1 MKVRHVSTAD
11 VVRMASH
18 ITRISVDDLRSPCRK
33 PAIARTRFAVF
44 YVVKELYPSRSL
56 PQIAAQTGGWDH
68 SSVVHGI
75 KRAKEL
81 EERDDY
87 FRGLVSSLREMVI
100 GKPREVDPNAP
111 IRPTAETLA
120 RLPKKREH
128 EDAGFKDQRLR
139 HRGSMLLIDAIRQA
153 RAAA

>member
-18 ITRISVDDLRSPCRK
+18 ISRIPVDDLTSKCRK
-33 PAIARTRFAVF
+33 RKFARVRFAIF
-44 YVVKELYPSRSL
+44 YVVRELYPSRSF
-56 PQIAAQTGGWDH
+56 PMIAAQCGGWDH
-68 SSVVHGI
+68 SSIIHGI
-75 KRAKEL
+75 NRAAEL
-81 EERDDY
+81 CETDEN
-87 FRGLVSSLREMVI
+87 FKTLVSSLREMVI
-100 GKPREVDPNAP
+100 GLPKVVDRSAP

-120 RLPKKREH
+120 KLPKKREH
-128 EDAGFKDQRLR
+128 EDSGFKDQRLR